1 VLTADD
7 GERVVLV
14 HGSLRGPEDCWR
26 KQLPLAKRWRLLL
39 PARPAPAPG
48 SDLDVVD
55 YERDAGLLAPIL
67 DAPAHLVGHSS
78 GALVVLY
85 MAAMRPAGVKS
96 LTLIEPVA
104 FAAARDVE
112 SVERLVRDLFAARL
126 NSGDDVADLRRFVN
140 LLGIAYTVPDS
151 LDDAT
156 RRSLELGRKERL
168 AWDDELPFEAIAAA
182 RIPSLVVSGAHSV
195 AFEAICDA
203 VAKAIGATRVQ
214 IPGKRHS
221 VPQVGDALN
230 AVLERFW
237 HRSGLP

>member
-1 VLTADD
+1 VA
-7 GERVVLV
+7 
-14 HGSLRGPEDCWR
+14 
-26 KQLPLAKRWRLLL
+26 
-39 PARPAPAPG
+39 
-48 SDLDVVD
+48 D
-55 YERDAGLLAPIL
+55 YERDAEQLAPIL
-67 DAPAHLVGHSS
+67 DEPAHLVGHSS
-78 GALVVLY
+78 GALVALY

-112 SVERLVRDLFAARL
+112 SVVQLVRDLFAARL
-126 NSGDDVADLRRFVN
+126 NSGDDVADLRRFVD

-182 RIPSLVVSGAHSV
+182 RIPSLVVSGAHSP

-203 VAKAIGATRVQ
+203 VAKAIGATRAH
-214 IPGKRHS
+214 IPGKGHS
-221 VPQVGDALN
+221 IPQVGEALN

-237 HRSGLP
+237 LRSRLP